1 VTKYLTCAGARLYFF
16 VMQLRH
22 RLRLRYRRPSQ
33 GESHVID
40 DLRFIRETMER
51 AGSFTAISGWG
62 QFFIGLTAVLAAG
75 VAGTQP
81 TSRGWLAVWLLE
93 AALALLIAL
102 YATQRKARAADTEL
116 WSGPARKFAFSF
128 FPPILAGALLTAALY
143 RGGMTGL
150 LPASWLMLYGA
161 AVMAAGT
168 FSVKVVPVMG
178 ASFLL
183 CGGLALLAP
192 PAWTNWVM
200 AATFGGLHMVFGI
213 IIARRHGG

>member
-1 VTKYLTCAGARLYFF
+1 
-16 VMQLRH
+16 MQPSH

-40 DLRFIRETMER
+40 DLRFIRETMEQ

-93 AALALLIAL
+93 AVLALLIAL

-178 ASFLL
+178 GSFLL

-192 PAWTNWVM
+192 AAWTNWVM